1 MTQEIAY
8 TEVKDEGQKPE
19 SKLTARL
26 VPSGGCEGNHPL
38 SLSLSWWLLAALAT
52 PGLVHAALLPMTFF
66 YDFQALSLFFCNDV
80 SPWIMDSHS
89 FVMMSVLHRV
99 LYKSRIISLHDS
111 SKI

>member
-1 MTQEIAY
+1 MG
-8 TEVKDEGQKPE
+8 GQKPE

-80 SPWIMDSHS
+80 SPWVMDSHS